1 MKVYKSF
8 LAEKLEKFIVYR
20 ENLGIR
26 NRNSQAFL
34 VVFDQY
40 VIEQKADWPDFTP
53 RFFLEF
59 QGTISGSNR
68 TVNLKLAVV
77 HVFFTFLVREGTL
90 NENPLQDIP
99 SRPENRFIPFLFAP
113 DEITQLLN
121 QVQQTIRKKENRFFR
136 DYTVYMAFL
145 LLARCGMRLSEP
157 LGMTIDSY
165 RKPEGTLY
173 IKKTKFYKDR
183 LIPLPLAVLSE
194 LDNYLP
200 LRRKCC
206 KENQYLLPGIFKNK
220 GLSFHY
226 IYPCFHQVLKDTGLA
241 QSKHVIGT
249 TTFGA
254 PTIHSLR
261 HSFAVNTLSGM
272 KQRGDDPQQGL
283 PVLAAY
289 MGHRKYRYT
298 ALYLKM
304 LNADQRNNLVDF
316 TLSHQEMY
324 EPY

>member
-1 MKVYKSF
+1 MKAYKSF
-8 LAEKLEKFIVYR
+8 LAEHLVEFIAYR
-20 ENLGIR
+20 ENLEIK

-34 VVFDQY
+34 AVFDQY
-40 VIEQKADWPDFTP
+40 IIEQKADWPDFTP

-59 QGTISGSNR
+59 QGKMSGINR

-77 HVFFTFLVREGTL
+77 HAFFAFLVRGGRL
-90 NENPLQDIP
+90 QENPLQDIP

-113 DEITQLLN
+113 DEITRLLN
-121 QVQQTIRKKENRFFR
+121 RVQGTIRKREDRFFR

-157 LGMTIDSY
+157 LAMTIDSY
-165 RKPEGTLY
+165 RKTEGTLY
-173 IKKTKFYKDR
+173 IEKTKFYKDR
-183 LIPLPLAVLSE
+183 LIPLPLAVIRE
-194 LDNYLP
+194 LDNYLQ
-200 LRRKCC
+200 LRRSCC
-206 KENQYLLPGIFKNK
+206 KENRYLLPGIFKNK
-220 GLSFHY
+220 GLTSHY
-226 IYPCFHQVLKDTGLA
+226 IYPCFHQTLKDLGLA
-241 QSKHVIGT
+241 SSRHVIGT

-272 KQRGDDPQQGL
+272 KQRGADPRQGL

-304 LNADQRNNLVDF
+304 FDAGQRNNLVDF
-316 TLSHQEMY
+316 TLSHQDKL
-324 EPY
+324 